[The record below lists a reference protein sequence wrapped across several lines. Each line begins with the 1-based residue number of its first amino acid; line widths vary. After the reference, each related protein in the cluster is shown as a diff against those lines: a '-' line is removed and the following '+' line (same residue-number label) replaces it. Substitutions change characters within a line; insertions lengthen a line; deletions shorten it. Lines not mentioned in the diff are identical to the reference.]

1 MPKQAE
7 FPDNTTYPFW
17 TRESIRNADTD
28 QFGHVNNAAI
38 ASYCEAG
45 RMALF
50 SEQGLQEVVA
60 GLNVVVVKL
69 TIQFEQELFYPGD
82 VRVGTRVTAVGN
94 TSFQVSQGLY
104 GVGGRFATS
113 EATCVMMDRAQHKLI
128 HVPDVVRALFAQ
140 ITKGPVSRDGILQN

>member
-1 MPKQAE
+1 MSKQAE
-7 FPDNTTYPFW
+7 VPDNKIYPLW
-17 TRESIRNADTD
+17 IRESIRNADTD
-28 QFGHVNNAAI
+28 QFGHVNNTAI

-50 SEQGLQEVVA
+50 SEQCLQEAVA

-113 EATCVMMDRAQHKLI
+113 EATCVMMDRAQHKPI
-128 HVPDVVRALFAQ
+128 RVPDAVRALFAQ
-140 ITKGPVSRDGILQN
+140 HDKRTS

>member
-7 FPDNTTYPFW
+7 FPDNTTYLFW

-69 TIQFEQELFYPGD
+69 TIQFEQELFYPGE
-82 VRVGTRVTAVGN
+82 VQVGTRVTALGN

-104 GVGGRFATS
+104 GAGGRFATS
-113 EATCVMMDRAQHKLI
+113 EATCVMMDQVEHKPI
-128 HVPDVVRALFAQ
+128 RVPEIVRSLFNQ
-140 ITKGPVSRDGILQN
+140 KMGTRQS